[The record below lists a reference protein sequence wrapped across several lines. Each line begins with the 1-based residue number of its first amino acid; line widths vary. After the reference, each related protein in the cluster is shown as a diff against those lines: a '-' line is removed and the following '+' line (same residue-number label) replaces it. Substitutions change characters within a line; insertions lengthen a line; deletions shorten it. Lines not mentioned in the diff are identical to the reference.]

1 MFVIKLQN
9 YIMIFYKLVVINN
22 ISYQMIK
29 RKKNRF
35 QNKPEDLVL
44 DRYDYS
50 MQSENEEESE
60 DLPPVPPLEGDEEKV
75 KVEPQ
80 ESIAERVKLNPQK
93 YEGTELKILTPN
105 KLLTRLP
112 ILLAQ
117 IKA

>member
-1 MFVIKLQN
+1 MRVIKLQN

-50 MQSENEEESE
+50 M
-60 DLPPVPPLEGDEEKV
+60 
-75 KVEPQ
+75 
-80 ESIAERVKLNPQK
+80 
-93 YEGTELKILTPN
+93 
-105 KLLTRLP
+105 
-112 ILLAQ
+112 
-117 IKA
+117 